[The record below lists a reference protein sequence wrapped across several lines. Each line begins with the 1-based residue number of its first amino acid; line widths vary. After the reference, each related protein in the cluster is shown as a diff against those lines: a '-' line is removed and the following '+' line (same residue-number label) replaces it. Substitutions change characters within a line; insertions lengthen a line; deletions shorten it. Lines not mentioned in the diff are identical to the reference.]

1 MIWVEKAPQLIWQK
15 QLKRGFNMKLIEC
28 VPNFSEGKDKA
39 KIQEIANAI
48 KAVEGVNLLDID
60 PGEATNRTV
69 ITFVG
74 TKEAVLEGAFQGIK
88 KASEIIDMRKHK
100 GEHPRMGATDVC
112 PFIPLSGSTM
122 DDCIEIAKKLGKRVW
137 EELKIPIYL
146 YEYAATTEERRS
158 LANIREGEYEGLEK
172 KLKDPKW
179 KPDFGEAYFNE
190 KSGATVI
197 GARNF
202 LIAYNINLNTRDKR
216 LANSIANKL
225 REKGTIKKD
234 KKGNKVLDEN
244 GNPIYEPG
252 FFKDVRAVGWYI
264 DEYGCAQISINV
276 LNYKV
281 SPLYKIYD
289 KTEEIAKDMGLK
301 VIGSE
306 IVGLVPK
313 EAILEAGEYYLKK
326 QGKSRASSED
336 EKVHIAIKSLGLSS
350 VQPFN
355 PKEKIIEYK
364 IGMNKGNLIE
374 MNLKNFCNE
383 LASSSPAPGGGSV
396 AALCG
401 ALGSSLSS
409 MVSNLTYDT
418 KGYEKYKN
426 QMEEIGI
433 EAQKLKDKFLKLVDE
448 DTNAFNNLMKAMRM
462 PKKTD
467 EEREMREKTIKDAI
481 IGAIEVPLEVL
492 INSAKIPEM
501 SEILLKKGNQ
511 NALSDSASA
520 LLVCYSSAYCAYFNI
535 LINLKNLEEKEKE
548 RYLKEADDL
557 INKIEKEK
565 KSLLKKILKKL
576 TQFTHF

>member
-1 MIWVEKAPQLIWQK
+1 
-15 QLKRGFNMKLIEC
+15 MKLIEC

-48 KAVEGVNLLDID
+48 KSVEGVNLLDID

-74 TKEAVLEGAFQGIK
+74 TPDAVLEGAFQGIK

-100 GEHPRMGATDVC
+100 GEHPRIGATDVC

-122 DDCIEIAKKLGKRVW
+122 DDCIELAKKLGKRVW
-137 EELKIPIYL
+137 EELRIPIYL
-146 YEYAATTEERRS
+146 YEYAATSEERRS

-179 KPDFGEAYFNE
+179 RPDFGEAYFNE

-216 LANSIANKL
+216 LANSIALKL

-234 KKGNKVLDEN
+234 EKGNKVLDEN
-244 GNPIYEPG
+244 GNPVYEPG
-252 FFKDVRAVGWYI
+252 LFKDLRAVGWYI

-289 KTEEIAKDMGLK
+289 KAEELANDLGLK

-326 QGKSRASSED
+326 QGKSAAVSED
-336 EKVHIAIKSLGLSS
+336 EKVHIAIKSLGLCS
-350 VQPFN
+350 VQAFN

-364 IGMNKGNLIE
+364 IGMEKGNLIE
-374 MNLKNFCNE
+374 MNLKKFCNE

-401 ALGSSLSS
+401 ALAASLSS
-409 MVSNLTYDT
+409 MVSNLTFDT
-418 KGYEKYKN
+418 KGYEKYKK

-462 PKKTD
+462 PKGTD
-467 EEREMREKTIKDAI
+467 EEKEIRKRAIKDAI
-481 IGAIEVPLEVL
+481 IGAIEVPLETL
-492 INSAKIPEM
+492 RLSLKIPELAM
-501 SEILLKKGNQ
+501 ALLKKGNQ
-511 NALSDSASA
+511 NALSDVSSS
-520 LLVCYSSAYCAYFNI
+520 LLVSYSSAYSAYFNV
-535 LINLKNLEEKEKE
+535 LINLKSLEDKEKEK
-548 RYLKEADDL
+548 YKKEADEL
-557 INKIEKEK
+557 INRMEKIK
-565 KSLLKKILKKL
+565 KSALRKTTKKL
-576 TQFTHF
+576 L